1 MSQHIIPEVIHQG
14 KYIDF
19 NLVEIKPKTKVIDVT
34 NRENDLVIG
43 TIKWFPNW
51 RKYSFFPAND
61 CVFETVCLKE
71 ITDFIMNLNI
81 EHKRQSNGTDS
92 Q

>member
-1 MSQHIIPEVIHQG
+1 MSQHIIPKTIHQG

-19 NLVEIKPKTKVIDVT
+19 NLVEIKPKTKVIDVC

-43 TIKWFPNW
+43 TIKWYPNW

-61 CVFETVCLKE
+61 CVFETICLKE

-81 EHKRQSNGTDS
+81 EHKKQNDEAVN
-92 Q
+92 